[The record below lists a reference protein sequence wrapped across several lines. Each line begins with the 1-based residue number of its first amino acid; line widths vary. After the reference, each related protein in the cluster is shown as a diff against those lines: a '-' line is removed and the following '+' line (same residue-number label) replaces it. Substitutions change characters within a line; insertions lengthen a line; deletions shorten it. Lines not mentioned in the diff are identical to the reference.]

1 MDKATTIRIK
11 EENKIKL
18 DEIRYEMMKK
28 HRKNFSFND
37 ILTELLKE
45 TI

>member
-18 DEIRYEMMKK
+18 DDIRDKMRKK
-28 HRKNFSFND
+28 HRKNFSFDD
-37 ILTELLKE
+37 ILTEILKSE
-45 TI
+45 I